1 MKQAVLHLKNNIT
14 DYIAKG
20 LIFLVS
26 IWVVFALCFQI
37 TMVGIHFSGNEQ
49 LERDIANWF
58 SWKFDGNFKN
68 SPGNI
73 MYNAEEHIWVESVTN
88 QVKIGKLAGNRNL
101 EFGLKNILEEFL
113 QEKDFELNPES
124 KDKVTIDIIYLDVLK
139 TKSNLSVFHKDAES
153 VVIRLKGILKHD
165 GKKIK
170 EVIVEEES
178 SEISMSTLAIDNGG
192 NFNQQSLSNAL
203 KKSSNKLVNKLFEI
217 K

>member
-1 MKQAVLHLKNNIT
+1 MLTLSSNNLHQTK
-14 DYIAKG
+14 
-20 LIFLVS
+20 
-26 IWVVFALCFQI
+26 
-37 TMVGIHFSGNEQ
+37 E
-49 LERDIANWF
+49 
-58 SWKFDGNFKN
+58 
-68 SPGNI
+68 
-73 MYNAEEHIWVESVTN
+73 IWVESVSN
-88 QVKIGKLAGNRNL
+88 KIQIGNLAGNRNL
-101 EFGLKNILEEFL
+101 EFGVKNVVEEFL

-124 KDKVTIDIIYLDVLK
+124 KDKVVIDIIYLDVLK
-139 TKSNLSVFHKDAES
+139 TKSNLSVFHKDSES

>member
-1 MKQAVLHLKNNIT
+1 MLTLPLHDLHQTK
-14 DYIAKG
+14 
-20 LIFLVS
+20 
-26 IWVVFALCFQI
+26 
-37 TMVGIHFSGNEQ
+37 E
-49 LERDIANWF
+49 
-58 SWKFDGNFKN
+58 
-68 SPGNI
+68 
-73 MYNAEEHIWVESVTN
+73 IWVESVFN
-88 QVKIGKLAGNRNL
+88 KIQIGNLAGNRNL
-101 EFGLKNILEEFL
+101 EFGVKNVVEEFL

-124 KDKVTIDIIYLDVLK
+124 SDKVTIDIVYLDVLK

>member
-1 MKQAVLHLKNNIT
+1 MNKLLLLVVCGMLTLSSNNLHQTK
-14 DYIAKG
+14 
-20 LIFLVS
+20 
-26 IWVVFALCFQI
+26 
-37 TMVGIHFSGNEQ
+37 E
-49 LERDIANWF
+49 
-58 SWKFDGNFKN
+58 
-68 SPGNI
+68 
-73 MYNAEEHIWVESVTN
+73 IWVESVSN
-88 QVKIGKLAGNRNL
+88 KIQIGNLAGNRNL
-101 EFGLKNILEEFL
+101 EFGVKNVVEEFL

-153 VVIRLKGILKHD
+153 VVIRLKGTLKHD

-203 KKSSNKLVNKLFEI
+203 KKSSNKLVNKLFET

>member
-1 MKQAVLHLKNNIT
+1 MNKLLLLVVCGMLTLSSNNLHQTK
-14 DYIAKG
+14 
-20 LIFLVS
+20 
-26 IWVVFALCFQI
+26 
-37 TMVGIHFSGNEQ
+37 E
-49 LERDIANWF
+49 
-58 SWKFDGNFKN
+58 
-68 SPGNI
+68 
-73 MYNAEEHIWVESVTN
+73 IWVESVSN
-88 QVKIGKLAGNRNL
+88 KIQIGNLAGNRNL
-101 EFGLKNILEEFL
+101 EFGVKNIVEEFL

>member
-1 MKQAVLHLKNNIT
+1 MLTLSSNNLHQTK
-14 DYIAKG
+14 
-20 LIFLVS
+20 
-26 IWVVFALCFQI
+26 
-37 TMVGIHFSGNEQ
+37 E
-49 LERDIANWF
+49 
-58 SWKFDGNFKN
+58 
-68 SPGNI
+68 
-73 MYNAEEHIWVESVTN
+73 IWVESVSN
-88 QVKIGKLAGNRNL
+88 KIQIGNLAGNRNL
-101 EFGLKNILEEFL
+101 EFGVKNIVEEFL

-203 KKSSNKLVNKLFEI
+203 KKSSDKLVNKLFEI

>member
-1 MKQAVLHLKNNIT
+1 MLTLPSHDLHQTK
-14 DYIAKG
+14 
-20 LIFLVS
+20 
-26 IWVVFALCFQI
+26 
-37 TMVGIHFSGNEQ
+37 E
-49 LERDIANWF
+49 
-58 SWKFDGNFKN
+58 
-68 SPGNI
+68 
-73 MYNAEEHIWVESVTN
+73 IWVESVSN
-88 QVKIGKLAGNRNL
+88 KIQIGNLAGNRNL
-101 EFGLKNILEEFL
+101 EFGVKNVVEEFL

-124 KDKVTIDIIYLDVLK
+124 KDKVAIDIIYLDVLK

-170 EVIVEEES
+170 EVVVEEES

-192 NFNQQSLSNAL
+192 NFNQQSLSTAL

>member
-1 MKQAVLHLKNNIT
+1 MNKLLLLVVCGMLTLSSNNLDQT
-14 DYIAKG
+14 K
-20 LIFLVS
+20 
-26 IWVVFALCFQI
+26 
-37 TMVGIHFSGNEQ
+37 E
-49 LERDIANWF
+49 
-58 SWKFDGNFKN
+58 
-68 SPGNI
+68 
-73 MYNAEEHIWVESVTN
+73 IWVESVSN
-88 QVKIGKLAGNRNL
+88 KIQIGNLAGNRNL
-101 EFGLKNILEEFL
+101 EFGVKNVVEEFL

>member
-1 MKQAVLHLKNNIT
+1 MNKLLLIVVCGMLTLPLHDLHQTK
-14 DYIAKG
+14 
-20 LIFLVS
+20 
-26 IWVVFALCFQI
+26 
-37 TMVGIHFSGNEQ
+37 E
-49 LERDIANWF
+49 
-58 SWKFDGNFKN
+58 
-68 SPGNI
+68 
-73 MYNAEEHIWVESVTN
+73 IWVESVSN
-88 QVKIGKLAGNRNL
+88 KIQIGNLAGNRNL
-101 EFGLKNILEEFL
+101 EFGVKNVVEEFL

-124 KDKVTIDIIYLDVLK
+124 KDKVAIDIIYLDVLK

-170 EVIVEEES
+170 EVVVEEES

-203 KKSSNKLVNKLFEI
+203 KKSSNKLVNKLFET

>member
-1 MKQAVLHLKNNIT
+1 MLTLSSNNLHQTK
-14 DYIAKG
+14 
-20 LIFLVS
+20 
-26 IWVVFALCFQI
+26 
-37 TMVGIHFSGNEQ
+37 E
-49 LERDIANWF
+49 
-58 SWKFDGNFKN
+58 
-68 SPGNI
+68 
-73 MYNAEEHIWVESVTN
+73 IWVESVSN
-88 QVKIGKLAGNRNL
+88 KIQIGNLAGNRNL
-101 EFGLKNILEEFL
+101 EFGVKNIVEAFS
-113 QEKDFELNPES
+113 QEKAFELNPES

>member
-1 MKQAVLHLKNNIT
+1 MLTLSSNNLDQT
-14 DYIAKG
+14 K
-20 LIFLVS
+20 
-26 IWVVFALCFQI
+26 
-37 TMVGIHFSGNEQ
+37 E
-49 LERDIANWF
+49 
-58 SWKFDGNFKN
+58 
-68 SPGNI
+68 
-73 MYNAEEHIWVESVTN
+73 IWVESVSN
-88 QVKIGKLAGNRNL
+88 KIQIGNLAGNRNL
-101 EFGLKNILEEFL
+101 EFGVKNVVEEFL

>member
-1 MKQAVLHLKNNIT
+1 MCGMLTLSSNNLDQT
-14 DYIAKG
+14 K
-20 LIFLVS
+20 
-26 IWVVFALCFQI
+26 
-37 TMVGIHFSGNEQ
+37 E
-49 LERDIANWF
+49 
-58 SWKFDGNFKN
+58 
-68 SPGNI
+68 
-73 MYNAEEHIWVESVTN
+73 IWVESVSN
-88 QVKIGKLAGNRNL
+88 KIQIGNLAGNRNL
-101 EFGLKNILEEFL
+101 EFGVKNVVEEFL